1 MEVNQDALGPRTGRG
16 GRAAPRSVPGTA
28 SRLLTPALQTPLL
41 YQRGGYD
48 PPQITPAYGG
58 GGQPQAAPV
67 DAYPV
72 IAPTGF
78 VQPAALF
85 AADPGP
91 PPVPA
96 PPSPGTPFT
105 LPTPEAPPT
114 SYPGRKRALLC
125 ACNYKGAPCEL
136 RGCVNDAKCMAGAE
150 GGSGGVG
157 NGEVG
162 GRGGRRADRRCAH
175 PSPRARL
182 PLLPW
187 CLASCTGVLPQV
199 PLWLHRCRHRHY
211 DRRPAQPPP
220 VANPGECAQS
230 SGSFSPALGLRAVGT
245 GKPPG
250 SPAAPALPP
259 VRSSFQPPPT
269 LPSRFR
275 CSTRWRNWWRV
286 RSRATR
292 SFSITPATARK
303 PTTGLGTKWTATTR
317 RQAEETVGGLGG
329 PPTKFGGRTG
339 GAWMGAF
346 VGGGPHPAPFHTPSI
361 PSTTPPF
368 ISQLCPCDF
377 KRAGQIIDDEI
388 NAVLVNP
395 LPQGVVL
402 HAVIDACHSGSVVPG
417 GVTWWGGGRAARGEV
432 GPAPP
437 APPAP
442 TPRRCRRTPT
452 KPRPQP
458 VPQPHSNPS

>member
-230 SGSFSPALGLRAVGT
+230 SGSSRPALGLRAVGT

-259 VRSSFQPPPT
+259 VRCQSNRSQP
-269 LPSRFR
+269 FR
-275 CSTRWRNWWRV
+275 HVLDAQRDG
-286 RSRATR
+286 A
-292 SFSITPATARK
+292 
-303 PTTGLGTKWTATTR
+303 
-317 RQAEETVGGLGG
+317 
-329 PPTKFGGRTG
+329 TG
-339 GAWMGAF
+339 GGCAAGRLALFPLLRPRLANQRLVWGRSGRLQRDGKPKRQWGDWG
-346 VGGGPHPAPFHTPSI
+346 VRPPS
-361 PSTTPPF
+361 
-368 ISQLCPCDF
+368 
-377 KRAGQIIDDEI
+377 
-388 NAVLVNP
+388 LV
-395 LPQGVVL
+395 
-402 HAVIDACHSGSVVPG
+402 
-417 GVTWWGGGRAARGEV
+417 GGRAVHGWARLLAADLTLPRSTRPPSHPPPHLLFHSYAPATLRGRARSLTTKSMPSWSTPCPRASCCTPSSTRAT
-432 GPAPP
+432 PAPWCP
-437 APPAP
+437 GG
-442 TPRRCRRTPT
+442 
-452 KPRPQP
+452 
-458 VPQPHSNPS
+458 